1 MGMDPVRYL
10 RTTLIDDG
18 TELHRGDVLLHDDGR
33 WSHSNGDEDVL
44 EEIDGR
50 HRLVT
55 RSLQNWHTH
64 LAMQLNAR
72 DFSDG
77 FPLDRWLNEAIF
89 PTELRLDPRT
99 VSIGVRAAAS
109 ELIRTGTTFAAD
121 MYFFPEAIGP
131 VLEEAGLRGIVA
143 GPVTPWPPSDEGDDG
158 TTLAHLERLLG
169 EGPIGDGRVQYGV
182 ASHAVYTCDE
192 ETLHRGKDLATRHDA
207 HQMIHISETRKE
219 VADCHATHGVYPVEY
234 LDSIDFLGPRT
245 ICAHAGWVKKNE
257 IGILAEREATVVH
270 CPTSNMKLGTG
281 GTLSYPVHK
290 AAGVDV
296 RLGTDGPASS
306 GSGFDLRM
314 EARVATL
321 VQRHD
326 HWDPT
331 LLPAQEAWQMA
342 TKGSQDWV
350 TWNLDDIRM
359 RPLGRSGNRHLA
371 HLIHNSSEC
380 LDVWVDGQAL
390 RRDGV
395 TSSVDERSAW
405 GALDSAVESY
415 YEGLE

>member
-1 MGMDPVRYL
+1 MDPVRYL

-50 HRLVT
+50 HRLIT

-109 ELIRTGTTFAAD
+109 ELIRTGTTFATD

-131 VLEEAGLRGIVA
+131 VLDEAGLRGIVA

-290 AAGVDV
+290 AAGRGRSTGNGWTCLLRIRV
-296 RLGTDGPASS
+296 R
-306 GSGFDLRM
+306 
-314 EARVATL
+314 
-321 VQRHD
+321 
-326 HWDPT
+326 
-331 LLPAQEAWQMA
+331 
-342 TKGSQDWV
+342 SQDGGE
-350 TWNLDDIRM
+350 
-359 RPLGRSGNRHLA
+359 GRHPRA
-371 HLIHNSSEC
+371 T
-380 LDVWVDGQAL
+380 A
-390 RRDGV
+390 
-395 TSSVDERSAW
+395 
-405 GALDSAVESY
+405 
-415 YEGLE
+415 

>member
-1 MGMDPVRYL
+1 
-10 RTTLIDDG
+10 
-18 TELHRGDVLLHDDGR
+18 
-33 WSHSNGDEDVL
+33 
-44 EEIDGR
+44 
-50 HRLVT
+50 
-55 RSLQNWHTH
+55 
-64 LAMQLNAR
+64 
-72 DFSDG
+72 
-77 FPLDRWLNEAIF
+77 
-89 PTELRLDPRT
+89 
-99 VSIGVRAAAS
+99 
-109 ELIRTGTTFAAD
+109 

-131 VLEEAGLRGIVA
+131 VLDEAGLRGIVA

-158 TTLAHLERLLG
+158 TTLKYLERLLG

-281 GTLSYPVHK
+281 GTLSTRSTRRP
-290 AAGVDV
+290 GVDV

-331 LLPAQEAWQMA
+331 LLPAREAWQMA